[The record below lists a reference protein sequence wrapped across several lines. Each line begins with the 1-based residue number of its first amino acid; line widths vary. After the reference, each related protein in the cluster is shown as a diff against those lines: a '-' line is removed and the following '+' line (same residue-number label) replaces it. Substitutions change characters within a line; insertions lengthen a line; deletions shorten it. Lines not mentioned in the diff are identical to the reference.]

1 MGGTGPAIRHQR
13 LRSVAAVGLT
23 SMALLAGGLVGGL
36 VAAPS
41 AHAATIPTNP
51 CIAPERVPVTTR
63 PVLTKATVAPKVLD
77 VRRRAKNLVV
87 TLKAH
92 DTVAITRAVVTIGRY
107 PPKTYSLGAEAR
119 RVAGTATAGTWKAV
133 LRVPRGVPDGR
144 YQILSVWLW
153 DAGGAVVLY
162 EPGKRPKVDWP
173 KPFEIR
179 SYTDKIAPVVR
190 DFRVSTRAV
199 DTRSSAKTITLR
211 ADVRDNISGVA
222 KVRVQA
228 HGIDA
233 ALEPAQGAY
242 HGFDVTLTRSKTHKT
257 RWVGRVVIPT
267 WVGISTWRMTLR
279 VKDNRRHVRIYPT
292 EKLHALGWQS
302 TLRVT
307 SGRDGVKPRLAD
319 LSFTPASVD
328 ARTGAAQVDVTW
340 RVVDELSG
348 VAPRTGLGFSGV
360 GVVVTSTT
368 GTANDRTFHGTLT
381 VPQCGLWTQSTWFTQ
396 ADLFDNAGNESWIGP
411 TGITNL
417 GFPHE
422 LAVQQRDS
430 WAPVIVNDP
439 VVSAGGSMPLRFSE
453 PVLMAAPPSSLLRVA
468 VNGSTVTGTWV
479 CRDGTDDVVVCDADD
494 AAVVTATFTPTTAF
508 ASGQR
513 VTVSRVTVPPA
524 RIGIYDLDGVPLI
537 QVAIDTLVS

>member
-1 MGGTGPAIRHQR
+1 M
-13 LRSVAAVGLT
+13 
-23 SMALLAGGLVGGL
+23 
-36 VAAPS
+36 
-41 AHAATIPTNP
+41 
-51 CIAPERVPVTTR
+51 
-63 PVLTKATVAPKVLD
+63 
-77 VRRRAKNLVV
+77 
-87 TLKAH
+87 
-92 DTVAITRAVVTIGRY
+92 
-107 PPKTYSLGAEAR
+107 
-119 RVAGTATAGTWKAV
+119 
-133 LRVPRGVPDGR
+133 
-144 YQILSVWLW
+144 
-153 DAGGAVVLY
+153 
-162 EPGKRPKVDWP
+162 
-173 KPFEIR
+173 
-179 SYTDKIAPVVR
+179 
-190 DFRVSTRAV
+190 
-199 DTRSSAKTITLR
+199 
-211 ADVRDNISGVA
+211 
-222 KVRVQA
+222 
-228 HGIDA
+228 
-233 ALEPAQGAY
+233 
-242 HGFDVTLTRSKTHKT
+242 
-257 RWVGRVVIPT
+257 
-267 WVGISTWRMTLR
+267 
-279 VKDNRRHVRIYPT
+279 
-292 EKLHALGWQS
+292 
-302 TLRVT
+302 
-307 SGRDGVKPRLAD
+307 KPRLAD

-439 VVSAGGSMPLRFSE
+439 IVSAGGSMPLRFSE

-537 QVAIDTLVS
+537 QVASTRWSADRVPSMRDDGDF